1 MFHYF
6 DRTVSKILTFEGE
19 EENAY
24 QAAPS
29 SQKLPFHKLDD
40 ALSKVLFFFL
50 TNCLRYFGI
59 NILVLIISKCG
70 ALTTKLYDTYYFC
83 SCI

>member
-1 MFHYF
+1 
-6 DRTVSKILTFEGE
+6 VSKILTFEGE

-40 ALSKVLFFFL
+40 ALSKVLFFFFDKL
-50 TNCLRYFGI
+50 SK
-59 NILVLIISKCG
+59 VLWHQHLSS
-70 ALTTKLYDTYYFC
+70 YYIQVW
-83 SCI
+83 SSNY